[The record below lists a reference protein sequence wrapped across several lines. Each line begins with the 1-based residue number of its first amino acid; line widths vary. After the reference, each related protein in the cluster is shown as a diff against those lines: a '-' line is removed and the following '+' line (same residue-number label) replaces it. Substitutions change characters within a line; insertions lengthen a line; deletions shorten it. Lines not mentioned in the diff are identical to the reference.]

1 MFGMARDLGRK
12 KQERRVG
19 RNQLP
24 KGAYTLDK
32 RLVPRVKEVNI
43 KDNGI
48 TVSFKTPCL
57 MKNTLYMMIYLLWT
71 RFLQGQ
77 VAKYTLM
84 KLWGLPRCKNLTS
97 FPLCCRLSFSFPVLF
112 SRFCFFF
119 FYTSCEF
126 HRFLHWGKGKLR
138 IHAFCDS
145 TFIHTCC
152 FWKGVSV
159 TVVHVWGK

>member
-43 KDNGI
+43 KDNGV

-119 FYTSCEF
+119 FTPAVNFTDSYTEVKANYVYMHF
-126 HRFLHWGKGKLR
+126 ATLPLFTLAVFGRGL
-138 IHAFCDS
+138 
-145 TFIHTCC
+145 
-152 FWKGVSV
+152 V
-159 TVVHVWGK
+159 